1 MYSPIIK
8 NLPLWGGG
16 QPSNH
21 NALVQPSP
29 YVLKRSSEVIG
40 NLKQARFNPA
50 LHYISCSVAFD
61 GPRL

>member
-8 NLPLWGGG
+8 NLPLWGGD
-16 QPSNH
+16 QVTTMPLCSRPPN
-21 NALVQPSP
+21 
-29 YVLKRSSEVIG
+29 VLKSSSEVIG

>member
-8 NLPLWGGG
+8 NLPLWGGR
-16 QPSNH
+16 PSH
-21 NALVQPSP
+21 QHALVQPSP
-29 YVLKRSSEVIG
+29 YVLKSSSEVIG

>member
-1 MYSPIIK
+1 M
-8 NLPLWGGG
+8 GGR
-16 QPSNH
+16 PSH
-21 NALVQPSP
+21 HHALVQPSP
-29 YVLKRSSEVIG
+29 YVLKSSSEVIG